1 MSAFTELAI
10 FCGDHPEIRAHKRIG
25 ELLQATAAELAQLKF
40 DKDEL
45 TKSILALRGEMGDT
59 KALDGLFELWE
70 SCGEIPMTP
79 VNLRAMEKAAAELA
93 ELKKT
98 LQNWIDSNLHCVD
111 MNNKLENE
119 NAQLRT
125 ENEEAKKLLDE
136 LERAE
141 CNYRAD
147 HDVRGDGSLETGRAW
162 DHMRHCGERA
172 STFLKAH
179 PERK

>member
-45 TKSILALRGEMGDT
+45 TKSILALRGEMVLIKGMWKET
-59 KALDGLFELWE
+59 
-70 SCGEIPMTP
+70 
-79 VNLRAMEKAAAELA
+79 
-93 ELKKT
+93 
-98 LQNWIDSNLHCVD
+98 ID
-111 MNNKLENE
+111 K